1 MDMKNKYQSAVER
14 ILYTTDRTGPVRQP
28 AAPIPDELVL
38 QDGRRY
44 NVRRLLEGVTRP
56 ESVVIGMP
64 KRFRQYDNIAR
75 PPSEP
80 KQRKSKYTYQ
90 ERLWQS
96 HADISE
102 LQTRYGFGSY
112 YCRTL
117 QKAAQEY
124 IAKYHG
130 DDTD

>member
-1 MDMKNKYQSAVER
+1 MDMTKKYQSAVER
-14 ILYTTDRTGPVRQP
+14 ILKSTDYTGPRRQP
-28 AAPIPDELVL
+28 PAPIPDELVM

-44 NVRRLLEGVTRP
+44 NVRHLLEGVTRP

-64 KRFRQYDNIAR
+64 RRFRQYDNIAR

-96 HADISE
+96 HADIDE
-102 LQTRYGFGSY
+102 IQARYGFGLY
-112 YCRTL
+112 YCQTL
-117 QKAAQEY
+117 QKAAQKY
-124 IAKYHG
+124 IAQCRD
-130 DDTD
+130 DDTN